1 MENQLQIERSVASQA
16 TQIAEKMLAEFG
28 PFVSLS
34 EAANKTGVSLKILT
48 NAVAQNRI
56 PVFKLLGRVWVRV
69 SAVQAYLET
78 TSPPDA
84 LSAILEMSKSPALQ
98 DAMPADFALQ
108 HDHYLYGT
116 DKTE

>member
-1 MENQLQIERSVASQA
+1 MENQLQIEKSVASQA
-16 TQIAEKMLAEFG
+16 TQIVETMLAELG

-48 NAVAQNRI
+48 NTVAQNKIPAFRI
-56 PVFKLLGRVWVRV
+56 LGRVWVRV

-84 LSAILEMSKSPALQ
+84 LSTILEMSKSPALQ
-98 DAMPADFALQ
+98 GAMPTDFAQQ

-116 DKTE
+116 DKTK